1 MENIT
6 SHLCRFLA
14 DLSYEDLPESVIEQ
28 TKLFIADYYAAC
40 YAGVRINRQLNNAVL
55 PLMLADGGREES
67 TVLFSGQKLP
77 AGNAAFLNALYA
89 HGADMDDGSR
99 KAAGHIAA
107 HVMSAV
113 FALAEAEQATWKQ
126 VLTAINAGYEVF
138 NRVVGAAQPSL
149 YGRGFHSTG
158 IGGGIACAAACA
170 KLLGLDEGGIYNAIS
185 LAAIQSSGLILIDES
200 GQGCKPINPANA
212 ARTGLLS
219 ARLAARGVES
229 SRNPLESKKGWFNAF
244 CDAVDEDLLWEG
256 LGKTFTIS
264 ESYLKLYPACRHTHC
279 CIDGALTLRQKLLDA
294 GLNQEDVDSLDVII
308 YPSAIRSA
316 GTILYPKNADEV
328 KFSIHYC
335 IAAALTEGSF
345 GLDSLEPGKRDF
357 SRLIPRIAL
366 IPEPSMEDRKAGIRG
381 ARLTLR
387 CTNGQVFEE
396 TVLIPKGEAKIPL
409 LWPDIEE
416 KLRQCAG
423 SLLSEEALRSGLAAL
438 HAAAPESPFTHCFR

>member
-6 SHLCRFLA
+6 SRLSRFVA
-14 DLSYEDLPESVIEQ
+14 QLSYEDLSADVIEQ

-40 YAGVRINRQLNNAVL
+40 FAGYRINRQLNDAAL
-55 PLMLADGGREES
+55 ELMLQDGGREEA
-67 TVLFSGQKLP
+67 TVLFSGKRLP

-89 HGADMDDGSR
+89 HGADMDDGNR

-113 FALAEAEQATWKQ
+113 FALAEAEGAAWEQ
-126 VLTAINAGYEVF
+126 VITAVNAGYEIF

-149 YGRGFHSTG
+149 YSRGFHSTG

-170 KLLGLDEGGIYNAIS
+170 KLLDLDANGIYNAIS

-219 ARLAARGVES
+219 ARLAAGGVES

-244 CDAVDEDLLWEG
+244 CDQVDEALIWED

-279 CIDGALTLRQKLLDA
+279 CIDGALTLRQRLLDA
-294 GLNQEDVDSLDVII
+294 GLCHGDIDALDVTI

-335 IAAALTEGSF
+335 IAAALTEGHF
-345 GLDSLEPGKRDF
+345 GLDSLEPEKRDF
-357 SRLIPRIAL
+357 SRLIPRITL
-366 IPEPSMEDRKAGIRG
+366 SPEPSMEDRKAGIRG
-381 ARLTLR
+381 AKLR
-387 CTNGQVFEE
+387 VQCINGRVFEE
-396 TVLIPKGEAKIPL
+396 TVLIPKGEARLPL

-416 KLRQCAG
+416 KLRQCG
-423 SLLSEEALRSGLAAL
+423 GTLLSEESLRAGLSGLDAAG
-438 HAAAPESPFTHCFR
+438 PGIPFAHCFG